1 MPLFAVHPSLA
12 ASIPPSGSLLPPPWS
27 VRSVALGIGLH
38 SWSGGSGY
46 GVEKVI
52 FRLRNRY
59 CKKNLFVP
67 DMLEMRTR
75 MFQTVT
81 CQAKIPPPC
90 TGTNPLLRTVHRDR
104 SRKKE
109 GPSPFVRPFTHA
121 PTGGRGKALLSLFS
135 LCSAVRQKSS
145 SCI

>member
-1 MPLFAVHPSLA
+1 MPICSPFPPPSLA

-46 GVEKVI
+46 GVGKVV
-52 FRLRNRY
+52 FSLRNPY
-59 CKKNLFVP
+59 WKKNLFVP
-67 DMLEMRTR
+67 DRLDMRTR
-75 MFQTVT
+75 LFQTFT
-81 CQAKIPPPC
+81 YQDGIPPPR
-90 TGTNPLLRTVHRDR
+90 TGTHSYVRSTVTEAGRR
-104 SRKKE
+104 RV
-109 GPSPFVRPFTHA
+109 PPFVRPFTHA